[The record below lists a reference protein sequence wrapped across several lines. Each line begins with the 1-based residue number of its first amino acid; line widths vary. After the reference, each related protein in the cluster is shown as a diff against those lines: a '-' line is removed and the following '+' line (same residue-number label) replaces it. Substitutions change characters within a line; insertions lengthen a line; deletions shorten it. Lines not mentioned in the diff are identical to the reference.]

1 MCLLISVAESVS
13 QSADLYFT
21 ARCSS
26 RQVCPFCF
34 RSHSQWWRLAQSGVS
49 SVKAGAG
56 INDDGSGTA
65 GLLEIVD
72 SLWYYRVKNK
82 VRFAWWGAEEN
93 GLLGSEYYTAQLS
106 DEELNKVAIYNNFDM
121 IG

>member
-1 MCLLISVAESVS
+1 
-13 QSADLYFT
+13 
-21 ARCSS
+21 
-26 RQVCPFCF
+26 
-34 RSHSQWWRLAQSGVS
+34 LAQSGVS